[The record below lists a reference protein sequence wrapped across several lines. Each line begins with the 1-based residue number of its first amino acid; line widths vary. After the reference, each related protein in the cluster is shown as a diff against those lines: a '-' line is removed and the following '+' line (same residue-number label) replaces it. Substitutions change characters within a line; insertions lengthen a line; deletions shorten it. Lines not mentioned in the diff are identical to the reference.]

1 MIKQKQMTDKD
12 LDQVAGGILGQA
24 NGLNMPKQGGRRK
37 RNNIQESCANGSF
50 FRSKVSPIGKS
61 LSATDNDHKDW

>member
-1 MIKQKQMTDKD
+1 MIKQKQMTEKD

-37 RNNIQESCANGSF
+37 RMNRQGTNAILGQANGF
-50 FRSKVSPIGKS
+50 QAVLGQ
-61 LSATDNDHKDW
+61 ANG